1 MENAEIDAKTVDF
14 ESTPKDENHW
24 LSLLIILPLIKQKTA
39 LSDGLLLIQ
48 LFVLFGCFRY

>member
-14 ESTPKDENHW
+14 ESTPKDVNHW

-39 LSDGLLLIQ
+39 TRDGLLLIQ

>member
-39 LSDGLLLIQ
+39 TRDGLLLIQ